1 MDSMNSAD
9 SKRYPDRP
17 CLAVG
22 AIVFKDG
29 RVLLVRRGQPP
40 AEGEWA
46 IPGGSVEIGE
56 TLQQAAQREL
66 LEETGIRIQAGE
78 PCFIFDAIH
87 IDPDGRVRFHYVVID
102 LLADYVEGFP
112 RAGGDAADARW
123 VSAEELGG
131 LTLSPATRDLLK
143 RQFGFGG

>member
-9 SKRYPDRP
+9 SKQYPDRP

-22 AIVFKDG
+22 AIVFRDG
-29 RVLLVRRGQPP
+29 RVLLVQRGQPP

-66 LEETGIRIQAGE
+66 LEETGIVIQAGE
-78 PCFIFDAIH
+78 PCFIFDVIQT
-87 IDPDGRVRFHYVVID
+87 DPDGRVRFHYVVID

-123 VSAEELGG
+123 VSADELAG
-131 LTLSPATRDLLK
+131 LTLSAKTRDLLHG
-143 RQFGFGG
+143 RFDFGG